1 MKNPVL
7 KTSNGI
13 REALSNLWYQNECSI
28 AQIEDAVEE
37 SKTGGELTNRLNGL
51 NLFRKFTVDRETDT
65 RVRLNSV
72 DRLGNVSY
80 FEATKEPQ
88 NVKEKQLAT
97 TITDALNGCFDP
109 KIFCEAM
116 SREHRTLQHD
126 FTNLC
131 LNWLAQCR
139 KMYNE
144 GNYDGRNEHACLMG
158 KALWDYIDSD
168 KFMKEVK

>member
-13 REALSNLWYQNECSI
+13 REALSNLWYQNDCSI
-28 AQIEDAVEE
+28 AHIEDAVAD
-37 SKTGGELTNRLNGL
+37 SKTGAELVNRLNDL
-51 NLFRKFTVDRETDT
+51 KLFRKFTLDRETDT
-65 RVRLNSV
+65 RVRLKSV

-80 FEATKEPQ
+80 FEATKEPK
-88 NVKEKQLAT
+88 VEKEKQLAT
-97 TITDALNGCFDP
+97 TITDAINGRFDP
-109 KIFCEAM
+109 KVFCEAM

-131 LNWLAQCR
+131 LNWLDQCR

-144 GNYDGRNEHACLMG
+144 DNYDGRNEHACLMG
-158 KALWDYIDSD
+158 RALWDYIDSD
-168 KFMKEVK
+168 KFMK

>member
-13 REALSNLWYQNECSI
+13 REALSNLWYRNECSI
-28 AQIEDAVEE
+28 AHIEDAVED
-37 SKTGGELTNRLNGL
+37 SRIGAELASRLNNL
-51 NLFRKFTVDRETDT
+51 NLLRKFTLDRETD
-65 RVRLNSV
+65 RMVRLKSV
-72 DRLGNVSY
+72 DRLGNISY
-80 FEATKEPQ
+80 FEATKEPK
-88 NVKEKQLAT
+88 VEKEKQLAA
-97 TITDALNGCFDP
+97 TITDAINGMFNP
-109 KIFCEAM
+109 KVFCEAM
-116 SREHRTLQHD
+116 SKEHRALQHD

-131 LNWLAQCR
+131 LNWLDQCR

-168 KFMKEVK
+168 KFMK